1 MADRKDIATVIVTVT
16 NIHTGEEIEPIYEAY
31 GYEKFQEFVT
41 WYQEN
46 IGENKIARVK
56 GIAYEDGKSIVVAS
70 EFVGAKIPAIF

>member
-1 MADRKDIATVIVTVT
+1 MVTSNDIATVVVTVT